1 MLNEHAALK
10 QDLECATS
18 AADNYLGLLGQSEVE
33 NAALKRKIDLA
44 IERIRAEGDPD
55 IGKPWLVE
63 HVLGILTAEEQD
75 ISRERELLRE
85 EQTETVMPMIGSL
98 LDRWEDL
105 PNDVKSDPEL
115 SALKKAIE
123 NILTAMEGGH
133 E

>member
-1 MLNEHAALK
+1 MSYEDMARDAGCTT
-10 QDLECATS
+10 EE
-18 AADNYLGLLGQSEVE
+18 EVQQM
-33 NAALKRKIDLA
+33 AQM
-44 IERIRAEGDPD
+44 IEEDHRRQMME
-55 IGKPWLVE
+55 E
-63 HVLGILTAEEQD
+63 QEQEQEQD